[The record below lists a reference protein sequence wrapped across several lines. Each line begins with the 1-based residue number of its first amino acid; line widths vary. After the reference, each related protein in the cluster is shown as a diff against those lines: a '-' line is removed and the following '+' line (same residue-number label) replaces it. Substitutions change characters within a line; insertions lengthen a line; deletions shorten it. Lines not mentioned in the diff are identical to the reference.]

1 MTPTINEAMLVG
13 AWLHVPEDD
22 QHGERVFRPRSQHLP
37 PARGRRGYEFHPDGS
52 LTKISSGST
61 DQTVTS
67 SGRWS
72 ADPQGRIYIRVPGE
86 PEEILEVI
94 AQDKD
99 RLVVK
104 K

>member
-1 MTPTINEAMLVG
+1 MSANLDKAMLVG
-13 AWLHVPEDD
+13 AWLHTHEDD
-22 QHGERVFRPRSQHLP
+22 QPGIRVFRSRSQPLP

-52 LTKISSGST
+52 LTKIGSGSA

-67 SGRWS
+67 SGHWS
-72 ADPQGRIYIRVPGE
+72 ADPQGRIHIHVQGE

-104 K
+104 T